1 MFCIILSGQVHQK
14 PHVSFYMI
22 RNATVIFLEKAAQTH
37 VLVQDGRIASIDAAP
52 NTTADEVYDRS

>member
-1 MFCIILSGQVHQK
+1 
-14 PHVSFYMI
+14 MI